1 MTPVDGHNPAPV
13 GRVNILFI
21 AIVFSQPFRG
31 YPKNRRQK
39 ITYRISRTNRCSP
52 QDPSALKCISFC
64 IGSCNL
70 SRGFSFSLE
79 GIDGNQHGIS
89 ENAQAVIMKI
99 SPVSLHRW
107 SQFTRVPFQLAPGEL
122 LYWWVL
128 RLIGQNPQL
137 AGEAFEASLG
147 PWEHGIRI
155 GIPRILTI
163 PFIGEPNRNPNHRA
177 RKHQLTN

>member
-1 MTPVDGHNPAPV
+1 MRTKYVRHEMVLCQSRVQTTNPKEKSFCLCTDIAKEMTTVDGHNPAPV

-21 AIVFSQPFRG
+21 AVVFSQPFRG

-99 SPVSLHRW
+99 SPVSLHR
-107 SQFTRVPFQLAPGEL
+107 
-122 LYWWVL
+122 
-128 RLIGQNPQL
+128 
-137 AGEAFEASLG
+137 
-147 PWEHGIRI
+147 
-155 GIPRILTI
+155 
-163 PFIGEPNRNPNHRA
+163 
-177 RKHQLTN
+177 